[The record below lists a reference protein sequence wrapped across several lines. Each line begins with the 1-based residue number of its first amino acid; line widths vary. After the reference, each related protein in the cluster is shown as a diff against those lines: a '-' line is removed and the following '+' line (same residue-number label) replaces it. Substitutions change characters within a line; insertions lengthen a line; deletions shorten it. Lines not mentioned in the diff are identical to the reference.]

1 MTKLFDRSDLG
12 RVRNPHICRCVLE
25 IQARLSSAVLT
36 SSFLKAFVLLAVC
49 HTVTYVVCGN
59 FNEHQRDWHLR
70 IASLQTLLVLLS
82 SDSPDR
88 HTGRYFQNT
97 FLLLFTITA
106 MHFNPQLLLPRQT
119 VMGPTAFNPTS
130 MCNQTL
136 IMRYIDVHCA
146 HMLIM

>member
-1 MTKLFDRSDLG
+1 MKEQQIIKNFWAQSCHVMDLG
-12 RVRNPHICRCVLE
+12 RMRNPHICRCVLE

-36 SSFLKAFVLLAVC
+36 SCSLKAFVLLAVC
-49 HTVTYVVCGN
+49 HTVTRVVCGN

-70 IASLQTLLVLLS
+70 IASLQTPLVLLS

-88 HTGRYFQNT
+88 HTARYFQNT

-119 VMGPTAFNPTS
+119 VMGPTAFNPPDCVTK
-130 MCNQTL
+130 
-136 IMRYIDVHCA
+136 H
-146 HMLIM
+146 